1 VVHVTDATGPA
12 TMRSA
17 QRDEV
22 GVPPACGGES
32 GNQTQPTDTAGSWRV
47 LLGPRYLGTS
57 TLLAGGVALYA
68 TNEFLTI
75 SLLPSTVAEIGGE
88 RLFAWVTT
96 LYLVGSIVAAAAVNA
111 ALLRLGARSS
121 YLLGLG
127 VFGIGSVVC
136 AAAPNMEVLL
146 AGRTLQGAAGGL
158 LAGLG
163 YAVISA
169 ALPQALWTR
178 ASALVSAMW
187 GVATIVGPATGGFF
201 AQFGLWRWGFGAVA
215 MLTAAMAALV
225 PMVLPGGRVDPG
237 GAAPALKI
245 PVWSLL
251 LLGAAALTVGV
262 AQVPHSSV
270 AMAALLAAS
279 VLLVA
284 LFVVVDRRVS
294 VAVLPPS
301 VFRSG
306 PLKWIYLT
314 MALLMASAMVDM
326 YVPLFGQR
334 LAHLLPVV
342 AGFLGAALAVGWTV
356 SEVVSASLRSSRG
369 IARVVGGAP
378 LIMAVGLALAA
389 ATQVDNAP
397 AGVVVLWAVALVITG
412 IGIGA
417 RWPHLSAWAMHC
429 VDDVKEG
436 GASAAAINTVQL
448 ISGAL
453 GAGLAGVVV
462 NSAHGGAVSAARW
475 VFAVFAALGAVGA
488 VASYRATRGQR

>member
-1 VVHVTDATGPA
+1 MVHVTDT
-12 TMRSA
+12 TSTT
-17 QRDEV
+17 ETV
-22 GVPPACGGES
+22 
-32 GNQTQPTDTAGSWRV
+32 GSWRV
-47 LLGPRYLGTS
+47 LLGPGFLGTS

-68 TNEFLTI
+68 INEFLTI
-75 SLLPSTVAEIGGE
+75 SLLPSTVADIGGE
-88 RLFAWVTT
+88 RLYAWVTT
-96 LYLVGSIVAAAAVNA
+96 LYLVGSVVAATTVSA

-121 YLLGLG
+121 YLLGLM
-127 VFGIGSVVC
+127 VFGIGSMVC

-163 YAVISA
+163 YAVIST

-187 GVATIVGPATGGFF
+187 GVATVVGPAAGGLF
-201 AQFGLWRWGFGAVA
+201 AQFGLWRWAFGAVA
-215 MLTAAMAALV
+215 ILTAAMAALV
-225 PMVLPGGRVDPG
+225 PMVLPAGRADPD

-251 LLGAAALTVGV
+251 LLGAAALAVSV
-262 AQVPHSSV
+262 AEIPHSRA

-284 LFVVVDRRVS
+284 VFVLADRQMSVS
-294 VAVLPPS
+294 VLPPNA
-301 VFRSG
+301 FGSG

-334 LAHLLPVV
+334 LAHLVPVV

-356 SEVVSASLRSSRG
+356 SEIVSASLSSRRV
-369 IARVVGGAP
+369 IVRVVAAAP
-378 LIMAVGLALAA
+378 LVLAAGLALGA
-389 ATQVDNAP
+389 ATQVENAP
-397 AGVVVLWAVALVITG
+397 VGVAVLWALALTITG
-412 IGIGA
+412 AGIGA
-417 RWPHLSAWAMHC
+417 AWPHLSAWAMQS
-429 VDDVKEG
+429 VDGADEG
-436 GASAAAINTVQL
+436 GAAAAAINTVQL
-448 ISGAL
+448 ISGAF

-462 NSAHGGAVSAARW
+462 NRTDGDAVMAARW
-475 VFAVFAALGAVGA
+475 LFALFAALGAVGV
-488 VASYRATRGQR
+488 VASYRASRGQP